1 MSEKPISPLRRRMIE
16 DMTVRNFVEK
26 TRNDYIR
33 HVRSFTAFLGRSPD
47 TAVAEDLR
55 RFQLHQTQTGVRP
68 PSINGSVAALR
79 FFFTVTLDR
88 PEMARHLTFVREPR
102 KIPAVLSPEEVARLL
117 EAAPGPKYKAALSAA
132 YAAGLRVSEVVALKV
147 SDIDSERLLL
157 RIEQGKGRKDRYAML
172 SPKLLELLRDWYRIA
187 RPAVWLFP
195 GGDPMLPMS
204 TRQFNR
210 AVHAAAAM
218 AEIKKRVTPHTLR
231 HSFATHL
238 LEQKTDVRF
247 IQVLLGHA
255 KLETTALYTQ
265 VATNVIRAIMSPLDR
280 LTPLTPEKN
289 RKDQPPA

>member
-1 MSEKPISPLRRRMIE
+1 MSEKPISPLRQRMTE

-33 HVRSFTAFLGRSPD
+33 QVKTFTSFLGRSPD
-47 TAVAEDLR
+47 TATAEDLR
-55 RFQLHQTQTGVRP
+55 RFQLHQTRTGIRP

-88 PEMARHLTFVREPR
+88 PEMARYLTFVREPR
-102 KIPAVLSPEEVARLL
+102 KLPAVLSPEEVARLL

-157 RIEQGKGRKDRYAML
+157 RIEQGKGRKDRFAML
-172 SPKLLELLRDWYRIA
+172 SPQLLELLRDWYRIA

-195 GGDPMLPMS
+195 GRDPMLPLT
-204 TRQFNR
+204 TRQLAR
-210 AVHAAAAM
+210 TVHAAASM

-238 LEQKTDVRF
+238 LEQKTDVRL

-255 KLETTALYTQ
+255 KLETTVLYTQ
-265 VATNVIRAIMSPLDR
+265 VATNVIRAVMSPLDR
-280 LTPLTPEKN
+280 LTPLTN
-289 RKDQPPA
+289 RRPDPPQ

>member
-1 MSEKPISPLRRRMIE
+1 MSEKPISPLRQRMIE

-33 HVRSFTAFLGRSPD
+33 QVKTFTSFLGRSPD
-47 TAVAEDLR
+47 MATAEDLR
-55 RFQLHQTQTGVRP
+55 RFQLHQTRTGIRP

-102 KIPAVLSPEEVARLL
+102 RLPAVLSPEEVARLL

-132 YAAGLRVSEVVALKV
+132 YGAGLRVSEVVALKV

-157 RIEQGKGRKDRYAML
+157 RIEQGKGRKDRFAML
-172 SPKLLELLRDWYRIA
+172 SPQLLELLRDWYRIA

-195 GGDPMLPMS
+195 GRDPILPLT
-204 TRQFNR
+204 TRQLAR
-210 AVHAAAAM
+210 TVHAAANM
-218 AEIKKRVTPHTLR
+218 AGIKKRVTPHTLR

-238 LEQKTDVRF
+238 LEQKTDVRL

-255 KLETTALYTQ
+255 KLDTTMLYTQ
-265 VATNVIRAIMSPLDR
+265 VATNVIRAVMSPLDR
-280 LTPLTPEKN
+280 LTPLTNKRPDPPE
-289 RKDQPPA
+289 

>member
-1 MSEKPISPLRRRMIE
+1 MSEKPIRPLRQRMIE

-33 HVRSFTAFLGRSPD
+33 HVRTFTAFLGRSPD
-47 TAVAEDLR
+47 AATAEDLR
-55 RFQLHQTQTGVRP
+55 RFQLHQAQSGVRP
-68 PSINGSVAALR
+68 PSINGAVAALR

-88 PEMARHLTFVREPR
+88 PEMGRHLTFVREPR
-102 KIPAVLSPEEVARLL
+102 KIPVVLSPEEVARLL
-117 EAAPGPKYKAALSAA
+117 EAAPGIKYKAAFSAA
-132 YAAGLRVSEVVALKV
+132 YSAGLRVSEVVALKV

-157 RIEQGKGRKDRYAML
+157 RIEQGKGRKDRFAML

-187 RPAVWLFP
+187 RPKIWLFP
-195 GGDPMLPMS
+195 GRDPMLPIT

-210 AVHAAAAM
+210 AVHVAAAIAG
-218 AEIKKRVTPHTLR
+218 INKRVTPHTLR

-238 LEQKTDVRF
+238 LEQNVDIRL

-265 VATNVIRAIMSPLDR
+265 VATNMIRAVMSPLDR
-280 LTPLTPEKN
+280 LTPLTPT
-289 RKDQPPA
+289 RTTPPA

>member
-1 MSEKPISPLRRRMIE
+1 MSEKPISPLPRRMIE
-16 DMTVRNFVEK
+16 DMTMRNFVEK

-33 HVRSFTAFLGRSPD
+33 HVRTFTAFLGRSPE
-47 TAVAEDLR
+47 TATAEDLR
-55 RFQLHQTQTGVRP
+55 RFQLRQTQTGVRP
-68 PSINGSVAALR
+68 ASINGSVAALR

-102 KIPAVLSPEEVARLL
+102 KIPVVLSPEEVARLL

-132 YAAGLRVSEVVALKV
+132 YGAGLRVSEVVALKV
-147 SDIDSERLLL
+147 SDVDSQRLLL
-157 RIEQGKGRKDRYAML
+157 RVEQGKGRKDRFAML

-187 RPAVWLFP
+187 RPAIWLFP
-195 GGDPMLPMS
+195 GRDPMLPMT

-210 AVHAAAAM
+210 AVHAAAEM
-218 AEIKKRVTPHTLR
+218 AAIKKRVTPHTLR

-238 LEQKTDVRF
+238 LEQNTEVRL

-255 KLETTALYTQ
+255 KLDTTALYAQ
-265 VATNVIRAIMSPLDR
+265 VATNTIRAVTSPLER

-289 RKDQPPA
+289 GKDRPPA